1 MRDLY
6 LCILFLKL
14 KYTIYIIHIG
24 AALAAQCLLVTKRNT
39 PKWDILATGVAVYFD
54 NKLRKL
60 KLQSIRPAKARE
72 KPQDNVE
79 NRIMGCGE
87 RENSLRLLR
96 MLRKRAGRP
105 HLAISMSQRTETP
118 STKYCF

>member
-14 KYTIYIIHIG
+14 KYTICIIHIG
-24 AALAAQCLLVTKRNT
+24 AALAGLCLLVTKRNT

-72 KPQDNVE
+72 KPPDNVE

-87 RENSLRLLR
+87 RENTLRLLR
-96 MLRKRAGRP
+96 MLRKREGRP
-105 HLAISMSQRTETP
+105 HLAISMSRRTETP